1 MDHTTPEQDPTT
13 PDPEPGDTGDAV
25 PAEHDDVAGEQATP
39 PAPEPPV
46 RRDSLQPDFAEHAFP
61 PRPET
66 PPTSPAPPPEPT
78 WEPEPATATHGAAP
92 LTGYESPHAGSA
104 WARPGQYLEPDDLMS
119 GAPLPASDRPRRRE
133 RRRWP
138 FVLVGLLSGL
148 VGAAA
153 TVGALYAAG
162 TFDDEAAVPATT
174 VTTQAGGSTVT
185 PVTGVDAA
193 AVARK
198 VVPSIVTVQIGFD
211 GGSGFELYGS
221 GSGVVLSDDGYI
233 VTNHHVIE
241 DSDLARVVFQDGRTY
256 SAEVVGSDA
265 RTDLAVLSIGAEGLT
280 PIEIGATDTM
290 AIGEVAIAVGNPL
303 GLPGGASLTMG
314 VLSAFEREVVTG
326 TGLDPNDRL
335 FGMLQTDA
343 PIQQGSSGGALVDGN
358 GRLIGITTAIGV
370 SSAGAEGI
378 GFAIPVELVSRVTDQ
393 LIATGTVHHAF
404 LGVSLQNAFDEAP
417 DGAQVP
423 SGALIIGYAETGS
436 TAEDAGL
443 EIGDVIV
450 AYDGTGVA
458 SREQLI
464 SALHRLEVGDVV
476 ILDVNRNGERLSFDV
491 VLGERP
497 PDQ

>member
-13 PDPEPGDTGDAV
+13 PDPEPGDTG
-25 PAEHDDVAGEQATP
+25 EQATP
-39 PAPEPPV
+39 PAPEPPL
-46 RRDSLQPDFAEHAFP
+46 RRDSLQPEFAERAFP

-119 GAPLPASDRPRRRE
+119 GAPLPASGRPRRRE

-138 FVLVGLLSGL
+138 LVLVGLLSGL

-153 TVGALYAAG
+153 TVGALSVVGAFDTEEAG
-162 TFDDEAAVPATT
+162 PTTT
-174 VTTQAGGSTVT
+174 VAATHAGNSTVE

-198 VVPSIVTVQIGFD
+198 VVPSIVTVQVGFD
-211 GGSGFELYGS
+211 GPTGFELYGS
-221 GSGVVLSDDGYI
+221 GSGVVLTDDGYI
-233 VTNHHVIE
+233 VTNHHVLE
-241 DSDLARVVFQDGRTY
+241 DIDLARVVFQDGRTY
-256 SAEVVGSDA
+256 SADIVGSDA
-265 RTDLAVLSIGAEGLT
+265 RTDLAVLNIDAANLT
-280 PIEIGATDTM
+280 PIEFGATDTM

-303 GLPGGASLTMG
+303 GLAGGASLTMG
-314 VLSAFEREVVTG
+314 VVSAFEREVDTG
-326 TGLDPNDRL
+326 SGLDANDRL

-343 PIQQGSSGGALVDGN
+343 PIQQGSSGGALVDGT

-378 GFAIPVELVSRVTDQ
+378 GFAIPVEVVYRVTNQ

-404 LGVSLQNAFDEAP
+404 LGVSLQNAFDEAS

-423 SGALIIGYAETGS
+423 AGAFIADYVEGESA
-436 TAEDAGL
+436 AEDAGL

-450 AYDGTGVA
+450 GYNGAAVA

-464 SALHRLEVGDVV
+464 SALHRLAVGDV
-476 ILDVNRNGERLSFDV
+476 ITLDVIRNGERLSLDV

-497 PDQ
+497 PDE